1 MILKNII
8 NLFNIFYL
16 VNFIIFIQI
25 INTFINE
32 VNIRKKFFLF
42 LIIFFIFM
50 CIGFFYNLDGIVMLF
65 VISELSVLLIFITM
79 FSQIYA
85 FTNKTKKISSFIFFI
100 LLIIFNYSFYD
111 IKTLKYNNF
120 YNYFNVTLNDFYY
133 IYNYYF
139 EKQILVTIL
148 IMFIITIYS
157 IVFILFYFNFK
168 KQQNFENNKIK
179 NILLL
184 RKQNIIH
191 QSNYLTK
198 IRVFQKK

>member
-8 NLFNIFYL
+8 SLFNIFYL
-16 VNFIIFIQI
+16 VNFIIFLKI
-25 INTFINE
+25 INNFINE
-32 VNIRKKFFLF
+32 TNTRKKFFLF
-42 LIIFFIFM
+42 LVIFFIFM
-50 CIGFFYNLDGIVMLF
+50 CIGFFYNLDGIIMLF

-79 FSQIYA
+79 FSQIYT
-85 FTNKTKKISSFIFFI
+85 FNNKTKKVSSIIFLV
-100 LLIIFNYSFYD
+100 LLIYVNYSFYD
-111 IKTLKYNNF
+111 IKILKYTNF
-120 YNYFNVTLNDFYY
+120 YSYFNVTLNDFYY

-168 KQQNFENNKIK
+168 KHQNFEYNKTNNI
-179 NILLL
+179 ILL